1 LASLRQISFSS
12 VSFQS
17 FVFTGLVLGVSWPMA
32 VLVTPGKI
40 SMPGVALRIL
50 KAAARG
56 TPDISQAYGRHKKPA
71 FDLWL

>member
-1 LASLRQISFSS
+1 
-12 VSFQS
+12 
-17 FVFTGLVLGVSWPMA
+17 MA